1 MFQFDCSIVLT
12 FLVILI
18 MQVDISDSNC
28 GLPFGQS
35 FGPRDEGY
43 NSMMDCLKQSQ
54 VETMEQRFKLVTDGE
69 K

>member
-1 MFQFDCSIVLT
+1 V
-12 FLVILI
+12 
-18 MQVDISDSNC
+18 QVDISDSNC

-43 NSMMDCLKQSQ
+43 NSMMDCLKKSQ
-54 VETMEQRFKLVTDGE
+54 VEAMEQRLQLLKDGE